1 MLTSSVSSELK
12 LNIPA
17 PILAALDAYAKERQF
32 PIDLVIEMAIASFL
46 DIDAVTFDDCKPVM
60 TPGQL
65 REENMILKA
74 QLESGK
80 KVDLTNFTVQDLI

>member
-1 MLTSSVSSELK
+1 MLTSNISSELK
-12 LNIPA
+12 LNVPA

-65 REENMILKA
+65 REENIILKQ
-74 QLESGK
+74 QLASGK
-80 KVDLTNFTVQDLI
+80 RVDLTNFTVQDRI

>member
-1 MLTSSVSSELK
+1 MPTSNVSSELR

-17 PILAALDAYAKERQF
+17 PILAALDAYARERQF

-60 TPGQL
+60 SPGQL

-80 KVDLTNFTVQDLI
+80 KVDRANFTVQDLL

>member
-1 MLTSSVSSELK
+1 MPTANVSSELK

-17 PILAALDAYAKERQF
+17 PILAALDAYAQERQF

-46 DIDAVTFDDCKPVM
+46 DIDAVTFDDCKSVM

-65 REENMILKA
+65 REENIILKQ
-74 QLESGK
+74 QLDSGK
-80 KVDLTNFTVQDLI
+80 QVVSA